1 MKQNDSINHPPHYTY
16 GQIEVIDY
24 IEQVASIYPSRQA
37 PSVANVIKYI
47 SRAPLKGGIEDLKK
61 ARFYLNRL
69 IEMEESR

>member
-1 MKQNDSINHPPHYTY
+1 MKQNDSINHPTHYTY

-24 IEQVASIYPSRQA
+24 IEQVASIYPSRHA